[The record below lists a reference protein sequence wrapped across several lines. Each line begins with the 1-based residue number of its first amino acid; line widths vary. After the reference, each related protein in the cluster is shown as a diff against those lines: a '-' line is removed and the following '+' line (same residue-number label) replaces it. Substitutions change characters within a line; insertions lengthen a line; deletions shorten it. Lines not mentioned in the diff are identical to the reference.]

1 MRDPRIPSQIHTPA
15 HTPPP
20 PAWPSDVDR
29 LTVLTADELA
39 AATVIWD
46 PTVDVDLLT
55 RQLAEV
61 DHA

>member
-1 MRDPRIPSQIHTPA
+1 MARDL
-15 HTPPP
+15 

-46 PTVDVDLLT
+46 PGVDTDAL
-55 RQLAEV
+55 RRELAEV
-61 DHA
+61 THVV